1 MLELAW
7 QINAHDAQGGW
18 VVDMNDAGHLAQAA
32 AGMGGAAMKHTAIA
46 AGGGL
51 TLGAIV
57 VMSLT
62 MPSKKIDFFSAL
74 ISTVISSL
82 AGGAYAVQKLGLLD
96 AVVASPT
103 MTHLYI
109 ALAQVG
115 GMFFVC
121 GLPGWILVRGFFVW
135 SEARK
140 NKGIDVIIGDARSM
154 WK

>member
-1 MLELAW
+1 M
-7 QINAHDAQGGW
+7 
-18 VVDMNDAGHLAQAA
+18 VDMNDAGHMAQAA

-51 TLGAIV
+51 TLGAII
-57 VMSLT
+57 VMALT
-62 MPSKKIDFFSAL
+62 MPSKKSDFFAAL
-74 ISTVISSL
+74 ISTVVSSL
-82 AGGAYAVQKLGLLD
+82 AGGAYAVKRFDMLVDVLLAPSD
-96 AVVASPT
+96 L
-103 MTHLYI
+103 HFYI
-109 ALAQVG
+109 ALAQIG

-140 NKGIDVIIGDARSM
+140 NKGLDVIIGDARNM

>member
-1 MLELAW
+1 M
-7 QINAHDAQGGW
+7 
-18 VVDMNDAGHLAQAA
+18 DMNDAQQAA
-32 AGMGGAAMKHTAIA
+32 HATAAVVSAGSAAAKHTALA

-51 TLGAIV
+51 ALGAIV

-82 AGGAYAVQKLGLLD
+82 SGGAYAVQKLGLLD
-96 AVVASPT
+96 AVITAPT
-103 MTHLYI
+103 MAHLYI

-121 GLPGWILVRGFFVW
+121 GLPGWIVVRGFFVW

-140 NKGIDVIIGDARSM
+140 NKGIDVIIGDAKSI